1 MSRLRVA
8 VLGAGH
14 LGKFHARLLA
24 GMEGVDLVA
33 VADPIPTAREALAAE
48 CHTQSVADYRDLIG
62 RIDAAVVAVPTRL
75 HHPVAM
81 SLLAAGVH
89 LLVEKPITPTVAEAD
104 ELVAL
109 AKMQGVVLQVGHIER
124 FNPALADALPHIR
137 EPKYLEAAR
146 HTGYTF
152 RSTEVGVVL
161 DLMIHDLDIVLSL
174 VQSPLKSVDA
184 LGVAVIGPHEDV
196 AQARLTF
203 ENGAV
208 ANLSASRVSFQPQ
221 RKLQVWTRD
230 AFAAVDFAERKGT
243 VVTPSEILNAGEFHG
258 DQLPPEQRTH
268 YKDHLFEEL
277 LPLRKY
283 DSQNRNAMLDE
294 LTNFVDSVQ
303 TGHAPRVT
311 GEQGR
316 DALAAAEMVL
326 LSIADHAW
334 DGRKDGRIG
343 PHAEP
348 RHPILRGPHW
358 GQTAPLPADHREA
371 G

>member
-1 MSRLRVA
+1 MSRLRIA
-8 VLGAGH
+8 VIGAGH

-24 GMEGVDLVA
+24 GMELVELVA
-33 VADPIPTAREALAAE
+33 VADPISAARESLAAE
-48 CHTQSVADYRDLIG
+48 CRTQPVADFRDLIG
-62 RIDAAVVAVPTRL
+62 RIDAAVIAAPTRL
-75 HHPVAM
+75 HHEVAM
-81 SLLAAGVH
+81 PLLAAGVH
-89 LLVEKPITPTVAEAD
+89 LLVEKPITPTVAEAN

-124 FNPALADALPHIR
+124 FNPALAETLPHIR

-146 HTGYTF
+146 HTPYTF
-152 RSTEVGVVL
+152 RSTDVGVVL

-174 VQSPLKSVDA
+174 VQSPLRSVAA

-221 RKLQVWTRD
+221 RKLQVWTRNG
-230 AFAAVDFAERKGT
+230 FAAVDFAERKGT
-243 VVTPSEILNAGEFHG
+243 IVTPSEMLKAGEFQG
-258 DQLPPEQRTH
+258 DQLSPVQKTH

-283 DSQNRNAMLDE
+283 ELQNRNAMLDE
-294 LTNFVDSVQ
+294 LTDFVESVQ
-303 TGHAPRVT
+303 TGRAPRVT

-316 DALAAAEMVL
+316 DALAAAEMVMQ
-326 LSIADHAW
+326 SIANHAW
-334 DGRKDGRIG
+334 DGRSDGRIG

-348 RHPILRGPHW
+348 PHPILRGPHW
-358 GQTAPLPADHREA
+358 VQTAPLPAEHREA